1 MAVNLA
7 TNPYYDDF
15 DGTKNFYRILFKPG
29 TPVQARELTQVQ
41 SILQDQIKKFANH
54 VFVDGS
60 RILSDDPVSIT
71 VNDNGRSVKLQ
82 TNPST
87 ANLLPYLNK
96 FVSGTTSNIIGRV
109 DFVFDADNPTV
120 NDPPTLVISLIKS
133 EGVSEFNSTETLYFY
148 DTISEAN
155 AKATSALTVVTV
167 SDNFV
172 SAVATLDEYSDTI
185 ILTSSTGTI
194 NVGDQIVNN
203 PSLGDDVFVTKVNS
217 STSITLNKNVGVT
230 DTNVSLQFKS
240 RNTSPTLI
248 INSSSGVYYKNGFF
262 IRVPTQSIV
271 PQKYTA
277 YPTKSVVLRYEE
289 STINYNDDS
298 SLLDPAFGSSNYL
311 APGADRLKI
320 NLVLDSVDLTSDN
333 KPDITGEYVEI
344 VRYNKGNGDFIE
356 SGSDS
361 KYAELARTLAD
372 RTYAESG
379 NYIVDP
385 FELESAGSS
394 ASGTSVKF
402 YANPGRAFVGG
413 YDIATLGKTELDI
426 PKARTT
432 NYANTLNI
440 NTFFGTYVLIDAPQF
455 GLPALTDIDLANFY
469 VCHNTTD
476 RNAMN
481 DSTVVGYVVPKHM
494 EYETGTSSSAA
505 YRFYWYYYEQAST
518 TLGPDNIRSIIG
530 VQNPISTDYG
540 NTGTYAAPTF
550 FANIHPTLGFT
561 DNRLRFYDVSQNRN
575 IFKINRNNI
584 KSVTNNK
591 VVYSKLLSSQS
602 VTGSTATLTLTSPN
616 KFVGPLGSTISSTI
630 KRDYYTIVVKSVSSG
645 TYTTGQFVPTEDVT
659 MSVDSTGTQLSIA
672 FGGNLVSGTIDV
684 IVSVENDTLARRTKT
699 LVENQ
704 SYVANINVGKV
715 DYSVLK
721 SDVFNY
727 KGIYKVGES
736 NVFVGNYSSGTA
748 YVANN
753 LVQANGLVYY
763 ANAGSTGQ
771 SLTNAAYWK
780 PVAKESFLKYYLDSG
795 QGENWYDH
803 GKVRFLN
810 ETAQAPGNVIIVFD
824 YFTHSGD
831 GAIDVGSYPASLYSK
846 IPTYTSTQDGEQ
858 FVLRDCL
865 DYRPRRQDDTPIP
878 PNGIYA
884 NRLSNIFY
892 FDNYIKPNPTEVP
905 GTEADVEFY
914 LGRIDRLYVQNR
926 DASADSSRNKF
937 KIDSG
942 IPAVTPVAPPDN
954 TDSTR
959 QLIATL
965 NVAPYTAGATD
976 VKVVYNDAPRY
987 TMKDINVIDK
997 KLAALEKRVKKQ
1009 GLDIIALNNV
1019 VFDRNG
1025 SKGNVLYKTGILV
1038 DNFSNYGSGYV
1049 NKPEFTAAIDTARQ
1063 ECRPAF
1069 AAIQHNLFFVTDP
1082 DVAVFNDFITMKY
1095 TEEEFISQTI
1105 ASGTDSNPNPSGIT
1119 ADNGRAVIYPPIIS
1133 QVSEPGQILAWGVSR
1148 GNPNDR
1154 NLDASEQGG
1163 D

>member
-1 MAVNLA
+1 MAVNLT

-15 DGTKNFYRILFKPG
+15 DSTKNFYRILFKPG

-361 KYAELARTLAD
+361 KYAEFARTLAD

-402 YANPGRAFVGG
+402 YANPGRAFVGW

-469 VCHNTTD
+469 ACHSTTD

-481 DSTVVGYVVPKHM
+481 DSTVVGYVVPKHI

>member
-1 MAVNLA
+1 MAVNLT

-15 DGTKNFYRILFKPG
+15 DSTKNFYRILFKPG

-469 VCHNTTD
+469 ACHSTTD

-481 DSTVVGYVVPKHM
+481 DSTVVGYVVPKHI

-591 VVYSKLLSSQS
+591 VVYSKLISSQS

>member
-1 MAVNLA
+1 MAVNLT

-15 DGTKNFYRILFKPG
+15 DNTKNFYKILFKPG
-29 TPVQARELTQVQ
+29 TPVQARELTQLQ
-41 SILQDQIKKFANH
+41 SIIQDQIKKFANH
-54 VFVDGS
+54 IFVDGS

-71 VNDNGRSVKLQ
+71 VNDNGRSIKLQ
-82 TNPST
+82 PNANT
-87 ANLLPYLNK
+87 ANLQVYLNK
-96 FVSGTTSNIIGRV
+96 YVSGTTSNIIGRV
-109 DFVFDADNPTV
+109 DFVFDADNPDV
-120 NDPPTLVISLIKS
+120 GDPPTIVMSLIKS
-133 EGVSEFNSTETLYFY
+133 EGTSEFTSAETLYFY
-148 DTISEAN
+148 DSLTAAN
-155 AKATSALTVVTV
+155 SKVATAL
-167 SDNFV
+167 SV
-172 SAVATLDEYSDTI
+172 SAISDSYIVGTASINEYGDLITLS
-185 ILTSSTGTI
+185 SSTGTI
-194 NVGDQIVNN
+194 LVGDQVIAS
-203 PSLGDDVFVTKVNS
+203 SLETDLYVVEVIS
-217 STSITLNKNVGVT
+217 STSIRVNRNLGVT
-230 DTNVSLQFKS
+230 DTNVSMQFKR

-248 INSSSGVYYKNGFF
+248 VTSSSGVYYKNGFF
-262 IRVPTQSIV
+262 IRVPSQSVV

-277 YPTKSVVLRYEE
+277 YPTKSIILRYVE
-289 STINYNDDS
+289 SIANYNDDS

-385 FELESAGSS
+385 FELESTGSS

-413 YDIATLGKTELDI
+413 YDVTTLGKTELDI

-455 GLPALTDIDLANFY
+455 GLPALTDIDFANFY
-469 VCHNTTD
+469 ACHNTTN

-481 DSTVVGYVVPKHM
+481 DSTVVGYVIPKHI
-494 EYETGTSSSAA
+494 EYETGTSANAA

-518 TLGPDNIRSIIG
+518 TLTPDNIRSVIG
-530 VQNPISTDYG
+530 VNNPISNDYG
-540 NTGTYAAPTF
+540 NTGTYNAPTF
-550 FANIHPTLGFT
+550 FANIHPTLGLT
-561 DNRLRFYDVSQNRN
+561 GGPTGNSYLRYYDVSENRN
-575 IFKINRNNI
+575 IFRIGKTNI

-591 VVYSKLLSSQS
+591 VIYSRLFSSQTVS
-602 VTGSTATLTLTSPN
+602 GSTATLTLTAPN
-616 KFVGPLGSTISSTI
+616 QFVGPLGSTISSTI

-645 TYTTGQFVPTEDVT
+645 TYTTGRFVPTEDVT
-659 MSVDSTGTQLSIA
+659 MTVNSTGTQLSIS

-684 IVSVENDTLARRTKT
+684 IASVQNDTLARRTKT

-704 SYVANINVGKV
+704 SYVANIVVGRV

-727 KGIYKVGES
+727 KGIYKIGQNS
-736 NVFVGNYSSGTA
+736 NVFVGNYSSGTSYA
-748 YVANN
+748 ANN

-763 ANAGSTGQ
+763 ANASSTGQ

-795 QGENWYDH
+795 QADNWYDH

-810 ETAQAPGNVIIVFD
+810 ETAQTPGNVIIVFD

-831 GAIDVGSYPASLYSK
+831 GAIDAQSYPASLYSK
-846 IPTYTSTQDGEQ
+846 IPTYTSTQDAQQ

-865 DYRPRRQDDTPIP
+865 DYRPRRQDDTSIP
-878 PNGIYA
+878 PNGVYA
-884 NRLSNIFY
+884 KRLSNIFY

-905 GTEADVEFY
+905 GTEADIEFY

-926 DASADSSRNKF
+926 DASVDGSRNKF

-954 TDSTR
+954 SDSTR

-976 VKVVYNDAPRY
+976 VKVIYNDAPRY

-997 KLAALEKRVKKQ
+997 KLTALEKRVKKQ

-1069 AAIQHNLFFVTDP
+1069 SAIQHNLFFVTDP

-1105 ASGTDSNPNPSGIT
+1105 ASGTYTNPNPSGIT
-1119 ADNGRAVIYPPIIS
+1119 ADNGRAVIYPPVIN
-1133 QVSEPGQILAWGVSR
+1133 R
-1148 GNPNDR
+1148 GYNPDIETPDNVR
-1154 NLDASEQGG
+1154 HGG
-1163 D
+1163 TGSGS

>member
-1 MAVNLA
+1 MAVNLT

-15 DGTKNFYRILFKPG
+15 DNTKNFYKILFKPG
-29 TPVQARELTQVQ
+29 TPVQARELTQLQ
-41 SILQDQIKKFANH
+41 SIIQDQIKKFANH
-54 VFVDGS
+54 IFVDGS

-71 VNDNGRSVKLQ
+71 VNDNGRSIKLQ
-82 TNPST
+82 TNPNT
-87 ANLLPYLNK
+87 ANLQVYLNK
-96 FVSGTTSNIIGRV
+96 YVSGTTSNIIGRV
-109 DFVFDADNPTV
+109 DFVFDADNPDV
-120 NDPPTLVISLIKS
+120 GDPPTIVMSLIKS
-133 EGVSEFNSTETLYFY
+133 EGTSEFTSAETLYFY
-148 DTISEAN
+148 DSLTAAN
-155 AKATSALTVVTV
+155 SKVATAL
-167 SDNFV
+167 SV
-172 SAVATLDEYSDTI
+172 SAISDSYIIGTASINEYGDLITLS
-185 ILTSSTGTI
+185 SSTGTI
-194 NVGDQIVNN
+194 LVGDQVIAS
-203 PSLGDDVFVTKVNS
+203 SLENDLYVVEVIS
-217 STSITLNKNVGVT
+217 STSIRVNRNLGVT
-230 DTNVSLQFKS
+230 DTNVSMQFKR

-248 INSSSGVYYKNGFF
+248 VTSSSGVYYKNGFF
-262 IRVPTQSIV
+262 IRVPSQSVV

-277 YPTKSVVLRYEE
+277 YPTKSIILRYVE
-289 STINYNDDS
+289 SIANYNDDS

-333 KPDITGEYVEI
+333 KPDINGEYVEI

-385 FELESAGSS
+385 FELESTGSS

-413 YDIATLGKTELDI
+413 YDVTTLGKTELDI
-426 PKARTT
+426 PKATT
-432 NYANTLNI
+432 TSYANTLNI

-455 GLPALTDIDLANFY
+455 GLPALTDIDFANFY
-469 VCHNTTD
+469 ACHNTTN

-481 DSTVVGYVVPKHM
+481 DSTVVGYVIPKHI
-494 EYETGTSSSAA
+494 EYETGTSANAA

-518 TLGPDNIRSIIG
+518 TLTPDNIRSVIG
-530 VQNPISTDYG
+530 VNNPISNDYG
-540 NTGTYAAPTF
+540 NTGTYNAPTF
-550 FANIHPTLGFT
+550 FANIHPTLGLT
-561 DNRLRFYDVSQNRN
+561 GGPTGNSYLRYYDVSENRN
-575 IFKINRNNI
+575 IFRIGKTNI

-591 VVYSKLLSSQS
+591 VIYSRLFSSQTVS
-602 VTGSTATLTLTSPN
+602 GSTATLTLTAPN
-616 KFVGPLGSTISSTI
+616 QFVGPLGSTISSTI

-645 TYTTGQFVPTEDVT
+645 TYTTGRFVPTEDVT
-659 MSVDSTGTQLSIA
+659 MTVNSTGTQLSIS

-684 IVSVENDTLARRTKT
+684 IASVQNDTLARRTKT

-704 SYVANINVGKV
+704 SYVANIIVGRV

-727 KGIYKVGES
+727 KGIYKIGENS
-736 NVFVGNYSSGTA
+736 NVFVGNYSSGTSYA
-748 YVANN
+748 ANN

-763 ANAGSTGQ
+763 ANASSTGQ

-780 PVAKESFLKYYLDSG
+780 PVPKESFLKYYLDSG
-795 QGENWYDH
+795 QADNWYDH
-803 GKVRFLN
+803 GKVRFLGN
-810 ETAQAPGNVIIVFD
+810 NAQTPGNVIIVFD
-824 YFTHSGD
+824 YFTHSGE
-831 GAIDVGSYPASLYSK
+831 GAIDAQSYPASLYSK
-846 IPTYTSTQDGEQ
+846 IPTYTSTQDAQQ

-865 DYRPRRQDDTPIP
+865 DYRPRRQDDTSIP
-878 PNGIYA
+878 PNGVYA
-884 NRLSNIFY
+884 KRLSNIFY

-905 GTEADVEFY
+905 GTEADIEFY

-926 DASADSSRNKF
+926 DASVDGSRNKF

-954 TDSTR
+954 SDSTR

-976 VKVVYNDAPRY
+976 VKVIYNDAPRY

-997 KLAALEKRVKKQ
+997 KLTALEKRVRKQ

-1069 AAIQHNLFFVTDP
+1069 SAIQHNLFFVTDP

-1105 ASGTDSNPNPSGIT
+1105 ASGTYTNPNPSGIT
-1119 ADNGRAVIYPPIIS
+1119 ADNGRAVIYPPVINA
-1133 QVSEPGQILAWGVSR
+1133 GY
-1148 GNPNDR
+1148 NPN
-1154 NLDASEQGG
+1154 LDFTIINAGSGSSA
-1163 D
+1163 